1 MVAKTDRDRPV
12 KNEKGTRQSSEK
24 PAAAPDQPRERTQD
38 MEYTNGNANGD
49 DVQRDVEL
57 IPGESQSAKRR
68 SRKGQNRAQWE
79 GKAGSVPEEPPK
91 RPERVFLTIKQ
102 VSRITGLCPSS
113 IYAMLHRGELP
124 LPRVLGDR
132 RRRWDS
138 DDVYDWMDS
147 RPKGRGD
154 LGKWIDPAQGN

>member
-12 KNEKGTRQSSEK
+12 ENEKGTRQSSEK
-24 PAAAPDQPRERTQD
+24 PIAAPDQPGENTQD
-38 MEYTNGNANGD
+38 MEYDNGNANSD
-49 DVQRDVEL
+49 PVYRDVEL
-57 IPGESQSAKRR
+57 IPGESQPAKRR
-68 SRKGQNRAQWE
+68 SRKGQNQAQGD
-79 GKAGSVPEEPPK
+79 GKAGSVAEETPK

-113 IYAMLHRGELP
+113 IYAMLNRGEFP
-124 LPRVLGDR
+124 LSRVLGER

-138 DDVYDWMDS
+138 DEVYDWMDS

-154 LGKWIDPAQGN
+154 LGKWIDQA